1 MTVLSDPAGTVM
13 VMDDLTIADRAL
25 LAFERRSWRRDGSKE
40 RAMREQLD
48 LTPTA
53 YYARLGQVID
63 TPAALAAEPVLV
75 KRLQR
80 MRAARRPWQR
90 AG

>member
-1 MTVLSDPAGTVM
+1 MSDPPATLGLMFT
-13 VMDDLTIADRAL
+13 DADRAL
-25 LAFERRSWRRDGSKE
+25 LDLERSTWRHAGSKE

-53 YYARLGQVID
+53 YYARLNLLID

-75 KRLQR
+75 NRLRR

-90 AG
+90 TG